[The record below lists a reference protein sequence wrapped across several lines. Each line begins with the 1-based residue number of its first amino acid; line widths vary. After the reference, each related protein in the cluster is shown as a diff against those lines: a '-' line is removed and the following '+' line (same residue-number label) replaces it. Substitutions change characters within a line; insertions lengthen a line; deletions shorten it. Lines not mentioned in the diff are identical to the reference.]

1 VSRLS
6 RSIGRTFGSL
16 RSSRNFRLYVLGQLI
31 SAAGTWINATALAW
45 LVLRLTDSGIA
56 LGVATSLLFL
66 PVLLFG
72 AWGGVLADRFDKRR
86 ILLLT
91 QSAFAVIALAL
102 WALVAT
108 DRIELWIVYV
118 LSFTNGLATAVD
130 NPTRQSFYVEMVG
143 EEALTNAISL
153 FSAAF
158 TGARIVGPA
167 IAGALI
173 ATVGIAICF
182 LVDAVSY
189 VAVIVALL
197 MIRPAELYPQAKSTR
212 EKGHL
217 MAGLRYVWR
226 TDELRR
232 PLIVMG
238 VIFTL
243 SFNFSVL
250 VPLLAERTFDGDAG
264 TFGALSALAGLGS
277 FAGALLMANRD
288 ARPTMRRFAA
298 FAAAAGATQLLVA
311 VSPTLDWALVA
322 MIGVGA
328 TMMIFMITANSLLQ
342 LSSVPQA
349 RGRVMALY
357 GIVFLGSTPI
367 GSPIAGWVAQHLG
380 TLATGPRIGFAL
392 GGLIAVA
399 MGLGLLWRLA
409 RSGDASVEDPRTAT
423 DPVQGLPGTATTTG

>member
-1 VSRLS
+1 LSRLS
-6 RSIGRTFGSL
+6 RSVGRTFGSL

-45 LVLRLTDSGIA
+45 LVLRLTDSGLA
-56 LGVATSLLFL
+56 LGAATALLFL

-91 QSAFAVIALAL
+91 QSAFAFIALVL

-108 DRIELWIVYV
+108 DTVELWMVYA

-143 EEALTNAISL
+143 EEALTNAVSL

-167 IAGALI
+167 IAGILI
-173 ATVGIAICF
+173 STVGIAICF
-182 LVDAVSY
+182 LVDALSY
-189 VAVIVALL
+189 AAVILALA
-197 MIRPAELYPQAKSTR
+197 MIRPAELFPQVRSTR

-226 TDELRR
+226 TDELRQ
-232 PLIVMG
+232 PLIVMA

-250 VPLLAERTFDGDAG
+250 VPLLAERTFGGDAG

-277 FAGALLMANRD
+277 FAGAMLMANRN
-288 ARPTMRRFAA
+288 ARPTMQRFAA
-298 FAAAAGATQLLVA
+298 FAAAAGATQVLVA
-311 VSPTLDWALVA
+311 VSPTLDWALAA

-328 TMMIFMITANSLLQ
+328 TMMIFMITANTMLQ
-342 LSSVPQA
+342 LRSVPQA

-367 GSPIAGWVAQHLG
+367 GSPIAGWVAQNVG
-380 TLATGPRIGFAL
+380 TRATGPRIGFAL
-392 GGLIAVA
+392 GGLIALA
-399 MGLGLLWRLA
+399 MGLGLLWRLI
-409 RSGDASVEDPRTAT
+409 RSGETGAGERRTAT
-423 DPVQGLPGTATTTG
+423 DPALGLPGTATTAG

>member
-1 VSRLS
+1 MSRVR
-6 RSIGRTFGSL
+6 RSLGRTFGSL
-16 RSSRNFRLYVLGQLI
+16 RASRNFRLYVFGQLI

-56 LGVATSLLFL
+56 LGVTTALLFL
-66 PVLLFG
+66 PMLLFG

-86 ILLLT
+86 ILLYT
-91 QSAFAVIALAL
+91 QSAFAIIAAAL
-102 WALVAT
+102 WVLVAS
-108 DRIELWIVYV
+108 DRIDLWMVYV
-118 LSFTNGLATAVD
+118 LSFTNGIVTAVD

-143 EEALTNAISL
+143 EEALTNAVSL

-167 IAGALI
+167 IAGILI
-173 ATVGIAICF
+173 STAGIAVCF

-189 VAVIVALL
+189 VAVLIALW
-197 MIRPAELYPQAKSTR
+197 MIRPAELFPQARSTR

-226 TDELRR
+226 TDELRQ
-232 PLIVMG
+232 PLVVMA

-250 VPLLAERTFDGDAG
+250 VPLLAQRTFGGDAG
-264 TFGALSALAGLGS
+264 TFGVLSALGGFGS
-277 FAGALLMANRD
+277 FAAALVMANRN
-288 ARPTMRRFAA
+288 AAPTMRRFGL
-298 FAAAAGATQLLVA
+298 FAAAAGATQVMVA
-311 VSPTLDWALVA
+311 VSPTLDWALAA
-322 MIGVGA
+322 MVGVGA
-328 TMMIFMITANSLLQ
+328 TMMIFMITANTMLQ
-342 LSSVPQA
+342 LRAVPQA

-380 TLATGPRIGFAL
+380 TRATGPRIGFAL
-392 GGLIAVA
+392 GGAVALA
-399 MGLGLLWRLA
+399 MGLGVLA
-409 RSGDASVEDPRTAT
+409 RLRARAVHADGDRAADADPA
-423 DPVQGLPGTATTTG
+423 QGLRGTATSSG